1 MVNYTSSASLGGG
14 SFAPSVQYN
23 TPVRMPT
30 QPMPNMP
37 DVHSEFNIDLRSVG
51 QAILGVEELK
61 TKAALSEKE
70 MELKNE
76 HLKLERLQQ
85 MEIKKAEWGMKQQQH
100 QEKMTLEYAKLQAKE
115 GNDTRKTLEL
125 NNAIANYNKG
135 LDILEAEMSQNL
147 LDYSGYEAEKRR
159 LFDQISAS
167 LQYNNINSF
176 SDAMEQVRP
185 GTGIIKSAYMKDLEA
200 SAEEARKTKA
210 KEKKVMINNL
220 SNLKSISPEEAARE
234 ISQTEK
240 IYTEVSEDMKLLKNP
255 DLSTED
261 RERIQ
266 HEMDEKLGVIGGS
279 KVIYEFNKHINDIHK
294 MSNPAEGVKMLR
306 ESFHAAFE
314 GQGID
319 STKIELLWN
328 VYKSQNNIDQL
339 VENVSKLDTNILNS
353 DRLFINRAI
362 ESKRLELVN
371 NEYIGNFIT
380 TLEAVPM
387 LKDIYLNDPSK
398 FTELANLV
406 SAVVTPSTTQVKPV
420 GDNWEVTLPN
430 GTNYTLTQEMTDK
443 FLKATGADDLQT
455 ALIIASFYAG
465 NKYTQQGN
473 FEEAIK
479 LYDKSL
485 KAVQQQN
492 PKDKEENLTK
502 NKNIATIIYNS
513 PDKSYLGGKGEDAV
527 LKSSVYKLRNRFGE
541 EGFVDLTGKIAYL
554 VPDKVWSNKIKG
566 GKLFVFP
573 KSDGTLGIHREQFG
587 VLGGVGRRSFEDK
600 AKEISK
606 MMADSGLS
614 VEEQITIVRTALNDN
629 KDMFEIK
636 EKDWEPSALDR
647 VKIFSQSLLGEPIDI
662 GAEIDTKVAYFAS
675 MLSKASSMEELES
688 TLNMFTSEARNDFKK
703 SLEYIR
709 DNNNQ
714 DGFIR
719 ESAEALL
726 NMSYLWADNKLS
738 ADYFSAVKSEEPS
751 TTPVYRKE
759 KGTTVKEDD
768 SKFFKPAEDTVT
780 IENEPSENVDT
791 GDYTTFTIQSI
802 KDTADNQGTP
812 SRDSVYLN
820 GDPENKQWERAVL
833 SNNVMLYRRNGDVVV
848 EYKDASTNSHYG
860 YDYNKG
866 SQVFEVDDLSYNG
879 SIALAVSSPAK
890 IEMVGEEGG
899 YTLYPVNPYT
909 GEVMTDNNYGHY
921 PASHASKMKE
931 AIEKFYKEVKKNGK

>member
-76 HLKLERLQQ
+76 QLKLERLQQ

-100 QEKMTLEYAKLQAKE
+100 QEKMMLEYAKLQAKDK
-115 GNDTRKTLEL
+115 NDTRKTLEL
-125 NNAIANYNKG
+125 NNAIASYNKG
-135 LDILEAEMSQNL
+135 LDVLEAEMSQNL
-147 LDYSGYEAEKRR
+147 LDYSGYETEKRR
-159 LFDQISAS
+159 LFDQIGAS

-176 SDAMEQVRP
+176 SEAMEQVRP

-200 SAEEARKTKA
+200 SAEKGREAKA
-210 KEKKVMINNL
+210 EEDKVMINNL

-234 ISQTEK
+234 IRQTEK
-240 IYTEVSEDMKLLKNP
+240 IYTEVSEDMKLLNNP
-255 DLSTED
+255 DLSTEE

-314 GQGID
+314 GTGID

-328 VYKSQNNIDQL
+328 VYKSQNNLDQL

-353 DRLFINRAI
+353 DRLFINRAF
-362 ESKRLELVN
+362 ENKRLELLN
-371 NEYIGNFIT
+371 NEYIGDFYT
-380 TLEAVPM
+380 TMEAFPIF
-387 LKDIYLNDPSK
+387 KDIYLNDPSN

-406 SAVVTPSTTQVKPV
+406 SAVVTPSTTRVNTV
-420 GDNWEVTLPN
+420 GDNWEVTLSN
-430 GTNYTLTQEMTDK
+430 GKKYTIAKETANTL
-443 FLKATGADDLQT
+443 LKTTGADDLQT
-455 ALIIASFYAG
+455 ALITASFYVAK
-465 NKYTQQGN
+465 KYTQQGN
-473 FEEAIK
+473 FEAANRLNDKCTEAI
-479 LYDKSL
+479 L
-485 KAVQQQN
+485 QQN
-492 PKDKEENLTK
+492 PENKEENQTK
-502 NKNIATIIYNS
+502 MKNIDTILGN
-513 PDKSYLGGKGEDAV
+513 YLGGKAENVV
-527 LKSSVYKLRNRFGE
+527 LQSSVYKLKNRFGDK
-541 EGFVDLTGKIAYL
+541 GFVDLTGKIAYL

-566 GKLFVFP
+566 GKLYVFP

-587 VLGGVGRRSFEDK
+587 VLGGVGRRSFIDK

-606 MMADSGLS
+606 TMADAGLS

-647 VKIFSQSLLGEPIDI
+647 VKIFSQSLLGESIDI
-662 GAEIDTKVAYFAS
+662 GAEIDTDVANFAS
-675 MLSKASSMEELES
+675 MISKASSMEELEK
-688 TLNMFTSEARNDFKK
+688 TLNKFTAEARNDFKK

-726 NMSYLWADNKLS
+726 NMSYLWTDNKLS

-751 TTPVYRKE
+751 TPVYRKE

-768 SKFFKPAEDTVT
+768 SKFFKPAEDTVA

-802 KDTADNQGTP
+802 KDTADSQGEP
-812 SRDSVYLN
+812 SKDAVYLN
-820 GDPENKQWERAVL
+820 GNPQNKQWERAVL

-848 EYKDASTNSHYG
+848 EYEDASTNSHYG

-890 IEMVGEEGG
+890 IEMVEEDGG

-921 PASHASKMKE
+921 PASHADKMKK